1 VYDAYN
7 AIYLTCNVY
16 LMNAPIARILI
27 VDDDPIQLLY
37 LSKTLSKLEAAEI
50 HTQASSERAIALC
63 RQESWDLVIVDY
75 HMPQLDGLGFVTQ
88 LRGLA
93 PHRSTPVLMV
103 TASSDPG
110 VKHQV
115 LACGTVDFL
124 QKPVDS
130 IELQARARNLLDLHA
145 ATQQLTRRNIR
156 LQKNVAD
163 LIDELHLR
171 EFETLR
177 VLARTAEFR
186 DTDTG
191 SHLTRMAEYSRL
203 IAQQLALDEE
213 MVQRIFLAA
222 PMHDVGKIGIPDHIL
237 LKPGKLDASEW
248 AEMQRHAEYGY
259 EILRHTNTPVLKL
272 GAEIAWCH
280 HESWDGTGYPR
291 GLKAEQ
297 IPMSARIV
305 AVADVFDALTTKRP
319 YKSAW
324 SLTDAIKELRQL
336 SNQKLDPACVQALM
350 ACLDEVKIIMEKH
363 QDVD

>member
-37 LSKTLSKLEAAEI
+37 LSKTLSKLETAEI
-50 HTQASSERAIALC
+50 HTQASSERAISLC

-93 PHRSTPVLMV
+93 QHRCTPVLMV

-145 ATQQLTRRNIR
+145 ATQQLTQRNIR
-156 LQKNVAD
+156 LQKNVAE
-163 LIDELHLR
+163 LIDELRLR

-203 IAQQLALDEE
+203 IAQQLELDDE

-237 LKPGKLDASEW
+237 LKPSKLSPDEW

-336 SNQKLDPACVQALM
+336 SSQKLDPACVQALM